1 MPRPKPRKRPK
12 LRDLSI
18 DPEAISA
25 HEYRTA
31 QFNIKLTERELES
44 IRKMA
49 KRLGVSV
56 SDYLVELHR
65 QAEAAMSRKRK
76 GR

>member
-1 MPRPKPRKRPK
+1 MPRPNPRKRKALP
-12 LRDLSI
+12 DLSI
-18 DPEAISA
+18 DLEKISA

-44 IRKMA
+44 IRDMA
-49 KRLGVSV
+49 KWLGVSV
-56 SDYLVELHR
+56 SDYLVGLHR
-65 QAEAAMSRKRK
+65 QALAAASRKRK